1 VVPRILPAFITS
13 GLIIL
18 VTSSIIIL
26 CINELY
32 SKRMDPQQNRFIPT
46 YTSGAASILRHFLR
60 IVSNYLLAMYLVT
73 AVIFLVR
80 ELPNVL
86 AGRQQTPVV
95 PISHPI
101 LSDGLFDA
109 YVIVMF
115 ALSIVLVTVILRW
128 YIYVRRREA

>member
-1 VVPRILPAFITS
+1 
-13 GLIIL
+13 
-18 VTSSIIIL
+18 
-26 CINELY
+26 
-32 SKRMDPQQNRFIPT
+32 
-46 YTSGAASILRHFLR
+46 
-60 IVSNYLLAMYLVT
+60 MYLVT

-101 LSDGLFDA
+101 LTDGLFDA